1 MQTRLD
7 LKHKVHW
14 LCTKRS
20 VSFWVSMSV
29 LSLVE
34 SCILIILWYPS
45 HDFLTLLLTTT
56 RPTTIHNSMSSPT
69 VHQVCLFYSIV
80 FWMILAR
87 SNELEILGL
96 ALTLELCW
104 ELWVRVLAQKRRM
117 NSWQIPNLK
126 CLFSKHS
133 CLWLSAKI
141 HCGLKSWSVHP
152 YHPL

>member
-56 RPTTIHNSMSSPT
+56 RPNIHNSMSSPT
-69 VHQVCLFYSIV
+69 VHQVCLFYLIV
-80 FWMILAR
+80 FWMVWLR
-87 SNELEILGL
+87 SNELERLGL
-96 ALTLELCW
+96 ALTLELVGKGVSSK
-104 ELWVRVLAQKRRM
+104 EKNEFM
-117 NSWQIPNLK
+117 TNNLK
-126 CLFSKHS
+126 CLFSKHP

-141 HCGLKSWSVHP
+141 HYGLKNWSV
-152 YHPL
+152 YS

>member
-56 RPTTIHNSMSSPT
+56 RPTIHNSMSSPT
-69 VHQVCLFYSIV
+69 VHQVCLFYLIV

-87 SNELEILGL
+87 SNELERLGL
-96 ALTLELCW
+96 ALTLLSIVGEGVSSKEMNEFMILHT
-104 ELWVRVLAQKRRM
+104 LTLFLA
-117 NSWQIPNLK
+117 SIYVWW
-126 CLFSKHS
+126 FSKR
-133 CLWLSAKI
+133 
-141 HCGLKSWSVHP
+141 
-152 YHPL
+152 

>member
-56 RPTTIHNSMSSPT
+56 RPTIHNSMSSPT

-87 SNELEILGL
+87 SNELERLGL
-96 ALTLELCW
+96 ALTLLSIVGEGVSSKEMNEFMILHT
-104 ELWVRVLAQKRRM
+104 LTLFLA
-117 NSWQIPNLK
+117 SIYVWW
-126 CLFSKHS
+126 FSKR
-133 CLWLSAKI
+133 
-141 HCGLKSWSVHP
+141 
-152 YHPL
+152 